1 MNIMSDA
8 VLDVVRELVAEQRAI
23 PAVVVAAI
31 LARLDSAEGRG
42 AAANDDTDAAPGTP
56 IKSSG

>member
-8 VLDVVRELVAEQRAI
+8 VLNVVRELVAEQRAI

-31 LARLDSAEGRG
+31 LARLDNAEAR
-42 AAANDDTDAAPGTP
+42 AAATNDDMETALDPQMLNG
-56 IKSSG
+56 

>member
-8 VLDVVRELVAEQRAI
+8 ILDVVRELVADQRAI

-31 LARLDSAEGRG
+31 LARLDKAEGRA
-42 AAANDDTDAAPGTP
+42 AAANDHVDTALDQQMLNG
-56 IKSSG
+56 

>member
-1 MNIMSDA
+1 MNIMSDS

-31 LARLDSAEGRG
+31 LARLDSAEDRG
-42 AAANDDTDAAPGTP
+42 AAANDDTDAAPGTRMLN
-56 IKSSG
+56 G